1 LQLNNYSFTYTDYPV
16 DRINFTPSKASERLQ
31 PPETRNTIKMSLLIT
46 SELPPLLQQFH
57 ELDIQLLRGLYENRN
72 PLFDSTFIV
81 ITDSAAA
88 LAFGIPAI
96 FLIHGLI
103 VKNKLQ
109 WRNAL
114 TVIIAVAIAAI
125 VANIIKF
132 SLDTPRP
139 YEIYPFIE
147 KLSSGGSPSFPSGHT
162 TDAFAFAVAAGLVYS
177 KWYILLPGLIW
188 ATLVGIS
195 RMWLGVHYPSDVIA
209 GAILGTA
216 CALLYFWLDKKY
228 RARAQQNL

>member
-1 LQLNNYSFTYTDYPV
+1 MIIRLIQLILHF
-16 DRINFTPSKASERLQ
+16 IPSRLHITVQ
-31 PPETRNTIKMSLLIT
+31 TRNLHIMSLLII
-46 SELPPLLQQFH
+46 SVLSPLMQQFH
-57 ELDIQLLRGLYENRN
+57 DLDIQLLRGLYENRN
-72 PLFDSTFIV
+72 PFFDSAFIV
-81 ITDSAAA
+81 LTNSAAA
-88 LAFGIPAI
+88 LAFGIPGI
-96 FLIHGLI
+96 LLIYGLFR
-103 VKNKLQ
+103 KNKLQ
-109 WRNAL
+109 WRNAM

-132 SLDTPRP
+132 SLDAPRP

-195 RMWLGVHYPSDVIA
+195 RMWLGVHFPSDVIA
-209 GAILGTA
+209 GAVLGTL
-216 CALLYFWLDKKY
+216 CAMLYYWLIKKY
-228 RARAQQNL
+228 QASSQQCL

>member
-1 LQLNNYSFTYTDYPV
+1 MSF
-16 DRINFTPSKASERLQ
+16 
-31 PPETRNTIKMSLLIT
+31 LLT
-46 SELPPLLQQFH
+46 SDLSTLLQQFH
-57 ELDIQLLRGLYENRN
+57 ELDIQLLRGLFENRN
-72 PLFDSTFIV
+72 PSFDSTFIV

-96 FLIHGLI
+96 ILIHGLI
-103 VKNKLQ
+103 RKNKLQ

-114 TVIIAVAIAAI
+114 TVIISVAIAAI
-125 VANIIKF
+125 AANIIKF
-132 SLDTPRP
+132 SFDTPRP

-177 KWYILLPGLIW
+177 RWYILLPALFW

-216 CALLYFWLDKKY
+216 CALLYFWSNKKY
-228 RARAQQNL
+228 KSQAQQIV